1 MRADARCLICTLN
14 QAMRVLSK
22 YEKSHHKKWQRIQ
35 EIMKKLSE
43 MEWGLKPLEIG
54 GRVHTYLKKVLNA
67 KDPYIEEKKRSN
79 EMAERILEEL
89 KPMIRSSADP
99 LYDASKLAAAG
110 NLIDLG
116 LPDWNEKRAF
126 ERIKEILSKPFGKED
141 FERFKESIKN
151 AFSLLYVLDNSG
163 EVVFDRFFIEIMK
176 EYNPS
181 LEVTVAAKAS
191 PVINDVTVEDALSV
205 GMDKVANIIS
215 SGMELPGT
223 MLDFSNEGFRKHF
236 FESDIVLSKGQGNF
250 EGLVDEDRKNLFFLL
265 VVKCD
270 VVAEFL
276 NVPVE
281 SLVFVSRDSLE

>member
-1 MRADARCLICTLN
+1 MKADARCLICTLN
-14 QAMRVLSK
+14 QAMRVLNK
-22 YEKSHHKKWQRIQ
+22 YEKSHHKKWQKIQ
-35 EIMKKLSE
+35 DIMKKLSDIK
-43 MEWGLKPLEIG
+43 WGMKPLEIG
-54 GRVHTYLKKVLNA
+54 GEVHSYLKEVLNT
-67 KDPYIEEKKRSN
+67 KDPYIEEKKKSN

-89 KPMIRSSADP
+89 KPIIRSSTDP

-116 LPDWNEKRAF
+116 LPNWDEKRAF
-126 ERIKEILSKPFGKED
+126 KKIKDILSKPFGRED
-141 FERFKESIKN
+141 FEKFKESIKE

-191 PVINDVTVEDALSV
+191 PVINDVTVEDALNV
-205 GMDKVANIIS
+205 GLDKVANIIS

-223 MLDFSNEGFRKHF
+223 ILDLSNENFRKHF

-250 EGLVDEDRKNLFFLL
+250 EGLVDEIRKNLFFLL
-265 VVKCD
+265 TVKCD
-270 VVAEFL
+270 VIAEFL
-276 NVPVE
+276 NVPIE
-281 SLVFVSRDSLE
+281 SLVFISKNSLE